1 MRHNQVVIDKGYAGL
16 NPVNFGYEDC
26 EKGYGF
32 GPAVRMYWLLHFVES
47 GFGTFRIG
55 DRSYQLKPGQIFVIP
70 PYVETCYEA
79 DREQPWQY
87 TWIGFTADGLLP
99 VALGDVVYCPEALR
113 IFQDMKRCS
122 QYQNG
127 RAAFLSARLW
137 ELFSLLLESDK
148 KEPDQVEMA
157 LNCIHAEY
165 MNELSVQDLADRVNL
180 ERTYFS
186 ALFKRK
192 IGVSPGKY
200 LFHYR
205 MNMAAAL
212 IANQGKSIT
221 TAANSVGYTDICNFS
236 RMFKGH
242 FGASPRAYAQRLQA
256 EKE

>member
-1 MRHNQVVIDKGYAGL
+1 MSRPD
-16 NPVNFGYEDC
+16 
-26 EKGYGF
+26 
-32 GPAVRMYWLLHFVES
+32 LHH
-47 GFGTFRIG
+47 R
-55 DRSYQLKPGQIFVIP
+55 K
-70 PYVETCYEA
+70 
-79 DREQPWQY
+79 
-87 TWIGFTADGLLP
+87 
-99 VALGDVVYCPEALR
+99 
-113 IFQDMKRCS
+113 
-122 QYQNG
+122 
-127 RAAFLSARLW
+127 
-137 ELFSLLLESDK
+137 LFSLLLESDK

-192 IGVSPGKY
+192 TGVSPGKY